1 MPALLLVALLSGNP
15 PADPP
20 ADRSH
25 WPNPT
30 HPQPVDWTTLSESVI
45 DHSHYLHAPAG
56 RDGHVRARNGRIE
69 TPTGRRVRWWGM
81 NVTGATCTPKR
92 EDADF
97 LADVFA
103 RLGINRVRFHHLDA
117 NWGEIFPD
125 GDTTRTLDP
134 AALDRLGYFVAALK
148 AKGVYSNLNLHVGR
162 EFRAGDGVKDH
173 KALGYAKGPA
183 LFDPRLIELQKEY
196 ARQLLTW
203 ENPHTGLT
211 FAADPAVCTVE
222 ILNENSLLESWAGG
236 RLSAE
241 LAESEGGGG
250 RTWGS
255 VPASYVADLHRL
267 YGEWADA
274 TLPPEELKA
283 LRAAAGAATGPIPLT
298 TVAEQATGDRRRVMT
313 DARFLEHFET
323 RFFKEMRRYLR
334 EELGVGAL
342 LVGPADHND
351 SLPMYAHVR
360 AQVNAGLDVIHGHGY
375 WQHPDLGPPT
385 VVGND
390 PMVNDPADSTV
401 AQFARTPVE
410 GAPFVISETNHPY
423 PHVFRA
429 EGMPIL
435 TAYALLHDWDGI
447 DWFEWGPPDRG
458 GPEAPAARDRGWF
471 RLGLDPVK
479 VAQLMVLAPVWHR
492 QDIAPADLTFIRHVG
507 QEEAWAM
514 YHGGDIA
521 ERRPYFEDG
530 FDTGLSLEG
539 RTVVRFSDEAD
550 GTWPT
555 RKVPDL
561 FGSWSR
567 DALTWIGSP
576 RSIWGDDTDIPEV
589 GSVQTSSPR
598 TIIQVARSGKED
610 SFTAGVSTSLSARP
624 LKGTTHIL
632 TCRASG
638 STSRGL
644 KFAPDGRTV
653 AVWGEGPALVGAIA
667 PRVGEGETAI
677 PLSPIGVPTD
687 GGPGTL
693 LWKVERQP

>member
-1 MPALLLVALLSGNP
+1 MKDPTMPALLLVALLAADP

-30 HPQPVDWTTLSESVI
+30 HPQPVDWTTLPESVV

-56 RDGHVRARNGRIE
+56 RDGHVRVRNGRIE

-97 LADVFA
+97 LAAAFA

-125 GDTTRTLDP
+125 GDSTRTLDP
-134 AALDRLGYFVAALK
+134 AALDRLGYFIAALK

-173 KALGYAKGPA
+173 AALGYAKGPA

-241 LAESEGGGG
+241 LAASEGAGG

-255 VPASYVADLHRL
+255 APASYVADLHRL

-283 LRAAAGAATGPIPLT
+283 LRAAAGAARGPIPLT
-298 TVAEQATGDRRRVMT
+298 TVAEQATDDRRRVTT
-313 DARFLEHFET
+313 DARFLEHLET
-323 RFFKEMRRYLR
+323 RFFKEMRHYLR
-334 EELGVGAL
+334 EELGVKAL

-390 PMVNDPADSTV
+390 PMVNDPGDSTV
-401 AQFARTPVE
+401 TQFARTPVE
-410 GAPFVISETNHPY
+410 GLPFVVSETNHPY
-423 PHVFRA
+423 PHVWRA

-447 DWFEWGPPDRG
+447 DWFEWGSPDRG
-458 GPEAPAARDRGWF
+458 GPDAPAARDRGWF

-479 VAQLMVLAPVWHR
+479 VAQLIVLAPIWHR
-492 QDIAPADLTFIRHVG
+492 QDIQPAKKTLVRHVG
-507 QEEAWAM
+507 EEEAWAM
-514 YHGGDIA
+514 YHGGDHWK
-521 ERRPYFEDG
+521 RRPFFEDG
-530 FDTGLSLEG
+530 FDPRLSLVHK
-539 RTVVRFSDEAD
+539 TIVRFRDEGQQD
-550 GTWPT
+550 W
-555 RKVPDL
+555 
-561 FGSWSR
+561 GSKR
-567 DALTWIGSP
+567 
-576 RSIWGDDTDIPEV
+576 
-589 GSVQTSSPR
+589 
-598 TIIQVARSGKED
+598 
-610 SFTAGVSTSLSARP
+610 
-624 LKGTTHIL
+624 
-632 TCRASG
+632 G
-638 STSRGL
+638 STSIADTTEIIWDRTTPDGGTVLLNTERSIFRVGFVGAKFRTLLRTTLDDGARLAVIAAGSANDGL
-644 KFAPDGRTV
+644 TFAADGRTV
-653 AVWGEGPALVGAIA
+653 PVWGTGPALVETLYE
-667 PRVGEGETAI
+667 PRVAGGGGSDAAA
-677 PLSPIGVPTD
+677 PLSPVGVPTD